1 MGTEDWIIKGT
12 ELTTNT
18 KKAKIK
24 NLEQKLGSQK
34 YNIKN
39 TKQNHKNY
47 KIYIYMKFALKIG
60 SYFLQSNSRFQTE
73 N

>member
-24 NLEQKLGSQK
+24 NLEVRL
-34 YNIKN
+34 KN
-39 TKQNHKNY
+39 TILKNHKNY
-47 KIYIYMKFALKIG
+47 KNIYEICF
-60 SYFLQSNSRFQTE
+60 
-73 N
+73 